1 MKYKISEIIDFIE
14 NWAKPEYMMD
24 WDNSGK
30 QIYFDR
36 CIEKVLVSM
45 DVDNLIVDKAVK
57 ENIGLIVTHHP
68 LFFTGLKSI
77 SEGEYKSD
85 LILKLLENKISVFS
99 AHTTLDVAKNGV
111 NDILAEKLQI
121 INTKDLAEC
130 ENSYYIGKIGYIK
143 EMNLISFLDKMK
155 KSLCISDIKLMG
167 KKKEVVSKIALCGGS
182 GSDFIPQAIREKAD
196 VFITGDLKYHD
207 AQYAYENNLM
217 LIDIGHFQSEKFI
230 LEEIKLQLL
239 DSFINLSI
247 EVHDNTNFYFKVE
260 NI

>member
-1 MKYKISEIIDFIE
+1 MKYKTSEIISFIE

-45 DVDNLIVDKAVK
+45 DVDNVIVDKAVK
-57 ENIGLIVTHHP
+57 ENIGLIITHHP
-68 LFFTGLKSI
+68 LFFTGLNSI

-85 LILKLLENKISVFS
+85 LILRLLENKISLFS
-99 AHTTLDVAKNGV
+99 AHTTLDVARNGV
-111 NDILAEKLQI
+111 NDVLAEKLEI
-121 INTKDLAEC
+121 LDIKDLAEC
-130 ENSYYIGKIGYIK
+130 ENSYYIGKVGSIK
-143 EMNLISFLDKMK
+143 EINIISFIDKIK
-155 KSLCISDIKLMG
+155 KSLCISDIRLMG
-167 KKKEVVSKIALCGGS
+167 KKKELISKVALCGGS

-196 VFITGDLKYHD
+196 AFITGDLKYHD

-230 LEEIKLQLL
+230 LEEIKQQLQE
-239 DSFINLSI
+239 SFNNLYI
-247 EVHDNTNFYFKVE
+247 EIYDNTNFYFKVE